1 MANKAPVNM
10 WKKGDKSPNPF
21 GRPKREWTWASLFE
35 EAMEEE
41 MADASEG
48 KKNKI
53 KKIITKKLAKMAM
66 SGDITAIK
74 EITNRMD
81 GMPTQ
86 HTTVQTVE
94 ESDLDTIEQS
104 NYAELAQQAHKQM
117 VEDEQPVQDQEQAG
131 TTSDLSPE
139 QSTTPAPSAEVIPQ
153 IQPDTQS

>member
-1 MANKAPVNM
+1 MGNKNPVFK

-41 MADASEG
+41 MAEATKG

-66 SGDITAIK
+66 DGDMQAIK

-81 GMPTQ
+81 GMPKQST
-86 HTTVQTVE
+86 E
-94 ESDLDTIEQS
+94 IGGLDGGPLTIEVVDKITHD
-104 NYAELAQQAHKQM
+104 N
-117 VEDEQPVQDQEQAG
+117 
-131 TTSDLSPE
+131 
-139 QSTTPAPSAEVIPQ
+139 
-153 IQPDTQS
+153 